1 MVEKK
6 SSRQYPPF
14 YEKFVPIAIGLLVL
28 VVVGM
33 LVFTVAVGV
42 GALKFGQPLI

>member
-6 SSRQYPPF
+6 IKRKYSPF
-14 YEKFVPIAIGLLVL
+14 YEKFVPIAIGLLIL

-42 GALKFGQPLI
+42 GALKFG

>member
-6 SSRQYPPF
+6 SNRKYPPF

-33 LVFTVAVGV
+33 IVFTVAVGV
-42 GALKFGQPLI
+42 GALKFG